1 MALLAPPPL
10 PVAPPLLALP
20 PVNSAPQFAA
30 AVPGGV
36 AEVVALVGAE
46 AEVVALVALVALVGA
61 EAAVFL
67 GTRAEMPQLAVLGT
81 VAPLAAVP
89 LPLAGGE
96 EVRAGV
102 LLQVAGQPAV
112 IMCVCGCM

>member
-1 MALLAPPPL
+1 MVGT
-10 PVAPPLLALP
+10 VAPL
-20 PVNSAPQFAA
+20 A
-30 AVPGGV
+30 AVG
-36 AEVVALVGAE
+36 
-46 AEVVALVALVALVGA
+46 
-61 EAAVFL
+61 
-67 GTRAEMPQLAVLGT
+67 VLGT

-112 IMCVCGCM
+112 IMCVCGCV